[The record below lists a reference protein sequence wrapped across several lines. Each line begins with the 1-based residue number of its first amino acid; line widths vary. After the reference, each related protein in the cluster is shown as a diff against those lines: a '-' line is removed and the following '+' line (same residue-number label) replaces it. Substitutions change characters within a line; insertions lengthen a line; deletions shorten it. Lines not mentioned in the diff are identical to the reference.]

1 MKSPLNSEKP
11 NYFFLK
17 KVLSKL
23 GLLSITQ
30 KIYIWTNPVFI
41 PIIFLILKA
50 TGHIPSH
57 HIRLL
62 IYRAFGM
69 RIGRG
74 SHIYGG
80 AEIRNPFGITIGT
93 GTSIGHNAIL
103 DGRHRLTIGNNVNFS
118 SGVWVW
124 TAEHDVT
131 SSHFR
136 GYGAPVVIEDYVWL
150 SCRVIVLA
158 GATIGEGA
166 VVAAGA
172 VVTKDVPPYTIVAGV
187 PARKIG
193 ERPRGLNYELSNY
206 IHMI

>member
-1 MKSPLNSEKP
+1 MNNLQTDSGIKQ
-11 NYFFLK
+11 FLR
-17 KVLSKL
+17 SI
-23 GLLSITQ
+23 GLLSTTER
-30 KIYIWTNPVFI
+30 IYQWLSPVHI
-41 PIIFLILKA
+41 PLIFLTLKY

-57 HIRLL
+57 HIRKA
-62 IYRAFGM
+62 IYRIFGM

-80 AEIRNPFGITIGT
+80 AEIRNAFGITIGT

-103 DGRHRLTIGNNVNFS
+103 DGRAHLTIGNNVNIS
-118 SGVWVW
+118 SEVCIW
-124 TAEHDVT
+124 TRSHDIKSPDFAGT
-131 SSHFR
+131 R
-136 GYGAPVVIEDYVWL
+136 APVIIEDYVWL
-150 SCRVIVLA
+150 SCRVIVLQ
-158 GATIGEGA
+158 GVTVGEGA

-172 VVTKDVPPYTIVAGV
+172 VVTKDVPPYTIVGGV